1 MRILVIE
8 DEPRMLAL
16 LDKGLSENG
25 HAVALAHNGSQGLI
39 RALDDEYDVVLLDV
53 GLPDLSG
60 YDVAQ
65 VLKARGST
73 TSILMLTAYNQEDE
87 IVRGLNLGADDYL
100 TKPFSFPELL
110 ARLRAITRP
119 APEAA
124 PRTLIVADMVVDR
137 VQHKVRRQGR
147 TIDLTRTE
155 FLLLECLAENSPRVV
170 PKNSLTE
177 KIWGG
182 AAEVTPNALAVLVN
196 SVRHKIDAHFTPRLL
211 QTVRGTGY
219 LLQAHPVFSSAVAAT
234 ERYL

>member
-1 MRILVIE
+1 MRILLIE

-16 LDKGLSENG
+16 LHKGLSENG
-25 HAVALAHNGSQGLI
+25 HDVSLAECGAEGLK
-39 RALDDEYDVVLLDV
+39 RTLHKDFDVILLDV

-65 VLKARGST
+65 VLKERGCLA
-73 TSILMLTAYNQEDE
+73 SILMLTAYNKEDE
-87 IVRGLNLGADDYL
+87 IVHGLNLGADDYL

-119 APEAA
+119 TPEPAPT
-124 PRTLIVADMVVDR
+124 TLTVADMIVDR
-137 VQHKVRRQGR
+137 VQHKVRRQGQV
-147 TIDLTRTE
+147 IDLTPTE
-155 FLLLECLAENSPRVV
+155 FLLLECLAENAPKVV

-182 AAEVTPNALAVLVN
+182 PAEVTPNALAVLVN
-196 SVRHKIDAHFTPRLL
+196 AVRHKIDAHFTPRLL
-211 QTVRGTGY
+211 LTVRGTGY
-219 LLQAHPVFSSAVAAT
+219 LLQAHPGFSNAVTAV